1 MGEQVRSVR
10 DKGAPGGGRA
20 LSAAHS
26 FGPSGAGYRRA
37 EDTGREGSAH
47 RGCVCLAPP
56 GHLGRARNRIGVRG
70 RCGGGTGSSA
80 ATGKRQELPSR
91 CRSSVWS
98 QRHPPI
104 KGCKG
109 LGSLA
114 TPCSQP
120 LGGGGTAWVCEAGLC
135 GLQGV
140 ATELLSFQRAWE
152 GHLPS
157 WRVTVG

>member
-26 FGPSGAGYRRA
+26 FGPSGAGYRGA

-114 TPCSQP
+114 TPCSQA
-120 LGGGGTAWVCEAGLC
+120 LGEVARPGSAKLDCAGSKGSPQNC
-135 GLQGV
+135 SVSGEPGK
-140 ATELLSFQRAWE
+140 ATSPAGE
-152 GHLPS
+152 
-157 WRVTVG
+157 